1 MIVILFVLSGMC
13 PVDHGNLFCLS
24 LRLVIFRF
32 RSWYAQDM
40 AQSQSHQ
47 LSTLKLELG
56 WATCSTVSASI
67 SLCTWGIG
75 ACTALA
81 GTHDMA
87 RIHIG
92 AKEMGCISMPH
103 RLDIARSLPLR
114 RRGSNIVFIS
124 AHCLL
129 RDSSFRACHSVNSI
143 S

>member
-13 PVDHGNLFCLS
+13 PVDHRNLFCLS

-47 LSTLKLELG
+47 LSTLELELG
-56 WATCSTVSASI
+56 WATRSTVSASI

-81 GTHDMA
+81 GTQDMA
-87 RIHIG
+87 RIHGMHLYAPQIRHSQKSTFEEKG
-92 AKEMGCISMPH
+92 IQYCVHIC
-103 RLDIARSLPLR
+103 SL
-114 RRGSNIVFIS
+114 
-124 AHCLL
+124 
-129 RDSSFRACHSVNSI
+129 SVA
-143 S
+143 